1 MIDEIKEEIKIRKN
15 KSKIPHECSPK
26 TISWTE
32 LMIIMTQS
40 LFLITNLLMQR
51 NDSNTLGESCV

>member
-32 LMIIMTQS
+32 LMIIM
-40 LFLITNLLMQR
+40 QR